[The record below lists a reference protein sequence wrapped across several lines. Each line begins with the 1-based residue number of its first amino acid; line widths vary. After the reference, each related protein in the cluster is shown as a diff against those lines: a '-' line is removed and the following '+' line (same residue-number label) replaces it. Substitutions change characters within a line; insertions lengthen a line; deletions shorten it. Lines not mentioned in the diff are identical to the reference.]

1 MEYGVVFL
9 QTIQKK
15 GVAMF
20 QVVIQS
26 ALRQMKS
33 RLRLPAPPQA
43 GEGAPDSSKP
53 KDKSSLILILF
64 LMGTILLLAVFS
76 NLA

>member
-1 MEYGVVFL
+1 
-9 QTIQKK
+9 
-15 GVAMF
+15 MF

-43 GEGAPDSSKP
+43 GEGASDPSKP

>member
-1 MEYGVVFL
+1 
-9 QTIQKK
+9 
-15 GVAMF
+15 MF

-33 RLRLPAPPQA
+33 KVRLPAPPQA
-43 GEGAPDSSKP
+43 GQSAPDSFKS
-53 KDKSSLILILF
+53 KDKTSLILILF
-64 LMGTILLLAVFS
+64 LIGTILILAVFS

>member
-1 MEYGVVFL
+1 
-9 QTIQKK
+9 
-15 GVAMF
+15 MF

-33 RLRLPAPPQA
+33 KLRLPAPPQA
-43 GEGAPDSSKP
+43 GEAAPASSKS
-53 KDKSSLILILF
+53 KDKSSQKLILF
-64 LMGTILLLAVFS
+64 LVGTILLLAVFS

>member
-1 MEYGVVFL
+1 
-9 QTIQKK
+9 
-15 GVAMF
+15 MF

-33 RLRLPAPPQA
+33 KLRLPAPPRS
-43 GEGAPDSSKP
+43 GEGAPDSFKS
-53 KDKSSLILILF
+53 KDKSSLILVLF
-64 LMGTILLLAVFS
+64 LIGSILLLAVFS

>member
-1 MEYGVVFL
+1 
-9 QTIQKK
+9 
-15 GVAMF
+15 MF

-26 ALRQMKS
+26 VLRQMKS
-33 RLRLPAPPQA
+33 KLRLPAPPQA
-43 GEGAPDSSKP
+43 GEDAPDSSESKS

-64 LMGTILLLAVFS
+64 LIGTILLLAVFG